1 MTASKSHLAKD
12 MQKAGA
18 RIALQTGATVVYNN
32 KHYMVGIIK
41 KA

>member
-1 MTASKSHLAKD
+1 MTAPNACLTKD

-32 KHYMVGIIK
+32 KHYMIGIIK
-41 KA
+41 KT